1 LFRIWLT
8 HFQESW
14 QERARA
20 CRSQINAKDK
30 RIIKILLKILS
41 IEVAVHRPQWCENSG
56 SLSALEFKVEGEEGD
71 MGEGSGDPKVHNST
85 YY

>member
-1 LFRIWLT
+1 MHSW
-8 HFQESW
+8 ESW
-14 QERARA
+14 QKNAEA

-30 RIIKILLKILS
+30 RVSKILLPLLN
-41 IEVAVHRPQWCENSG
+41 IEVAVHRPQRCENSW
-56 SLSALEFKVEGEEGD
+56 SLSALEFKVEGEEGG